1 MQNYCD
7 IVPDATGWVYVIDG
21 AHSTSYFHTVELAV
35 EAAKVQ
41 LLRRGRFHAGVF
53 RRLGVDGKMA
63 PIEMLPKSGIPK
75 AAYHS

>member
-21 AHSTSYFHTVELAV
+21 VQSSSYFHTSELAV

-41 LLRRGRFHAGVF
+41 LVRRGRFHTDVF
-53 RRLGVDGKMA
+53 RCLGVDGKMA
-63 PIEMLPKSGIPK
+63 PIEMLPKAGIPK
-75 AAYHS
+75 ASFHS